1 MEEVRKGLNT
11 RTLEFNRCKKKRTA
25 VWIHCIK
32 IAVLIWNKSL
42 ILIQMHPSCVMG
54 AFCVVG
60 CIFDLEVII
69 TLQIIFFSKNI
80 FKETLNKSR
89 LKTVCTSCLHI
100 FRKLAQKISKIMRQ
114 HYCGLFVQSDKKSDC
129 AICTNDL
136 ISVSLTKC

>member
-1 MEEVRKGLNT
+1 MPRTQSACRGTRLEQISYFNT
-11 RTLEFNRCKKKRTA
+11 NAPKLCYG
-25 VWIHCIK
+25 CI
-32 IAVLIWNKSL
+32 
-42 ILIQMHPSCVMG
+42 
-54 AFCVVG
+54 CVVG

-114 HYCGLFVQSDKKSDC
+114 HYCGLFVQSDKKSAG

-136 ISVSLTKC
+136 ISVSLIFQEY